1 MSSEVNAAAE
11 AAHHVASE
19 PLTPTA
25 YIAEHLQN
33 LNNIGGPQTSVIDFS
48 IINLDT
54 IFWTSLM
61 GLITVFLLVQLFQY
75 WWKHPSAASR
85 FMEII
90 LLIMLT

>member
-33 LNNIGGPQTSVIDFS
+33 LNTTGGAQSSIIDFS
-48 IINLDT
+48 VVNLDDV
-54 IFWTSLM
+54 LDKPN
-61 GLITVFLLVQLFQY
+61 GLIGGFVIGICR
-75 WWKHPSAASR
+75 S
-85 FMEII
+85 
-90 LLIMLT
+90 